1 MARPIANAP
10 ISETLKQ
17 AILGLA
23 AQPDIHSIS
32 CPITDFDLWIGLL
45 TEQVKR
51 SRIAGKS
58 PQEALCL
65 LGPDSGV
72 PGITNRW
79 IEDCETPL
87 PPIPDPISG
96 RVLFNL
102 GGGEIHTP
110 YEGACGADLFIVPV
124 WHGFSRSQLALPNAR
139 LYWAVMKPCNYVL
152 IRYDVGEFECATRTR
167 IENWFLYKSEAPYM
181 DCNPFHD
188 HGD

>member
-1 MARPIANAP
+1 MAESQL
-10 ISETLKQ
+10 SETLKQ
-17 AILGLA
+17 AILDLA

-32 CPITDFDLWIGLL
+32 CPFTDFDLWSGLL
-45 TEQVKR
+45 AEQIKQ
-51 SRIAGKS
+51 SRLTGKP

-79 IEDCETPL
+79 IEDVETPL

-96 RVLFNL
+96 RILFNL
-102 GGGEIHTP
+102 GGGQIHTP
-110 YEGACGADLFIVPV
+110 YESACGADLFIVPD
-124 WHGFSRSQLALPNAR
+124 WHGFSRAQLALPNAR
-139 LYWAVMKPCNYVL
+139 LHLAVMKPCNYLL

-167 IENWFLYKSEAPYM
+167 IENWFLYKSKAPYM

-188 HGD
+188 QFD